1 MTSILKIPQPGW
13 FYFNQCCLNIFFQIK
28 FCVSDMIIMCFL
40 DVLNKALMNGYYSRE
55 GAMCILV
62 Y

>member
-1 MTSILKIPQPGW
+1 
-13 FYFNQCCLNIFFQIK
+13 
-28 FCVSDMIIMCFL
+28 MIIMCFL

-62 Y
+62 YWNIIGCPDLAKLRD